1 MLDFTVDEKL
11 CTRCGWCVRDCPARI
26 ITMDGGDVPRIAPE
40 QEPACLQCQHCMAI
54 CPTAAVEILGRKPAD
69 SLALTPDSFPS
80 LDRMEMLVRGRRSV
94 RHYRDENVEPALINR
109 LLAALANAP
118 SGVNQRE
125 LTFTVID
132 NKDDMHRLREKVLG
146 GLATATR
153 IPERYSY
160 LVEADKAYR
169 ERQDDIIFRTA
180 PHALFI
186 SAPPDAPCP
195 KQDVTLALAYF
206 ELLAQSAGLGTVWW
220 GVPQMIFLILPE
232 LRALI
237 GIPPKHVFYAMLF
250 GIPAVR
256 YPRTVQRDHAAI
268 VRRVN
273 VIPNSA

>member
-1 MLDFTVDEKL
+1 MLDFKVDEKL

-26 ITMDGGDVPRIAPE
+26 IAMDNGVMPRIAPE

-69 SLALTPDSFPS
+69 SLSLTPDSFPPF
-80 LDRMEMLVRGRRSV
+80 DRMELLVRGRRSV
-94 RHYRDENVEPALINR
+94 RHYRDENVEPALISR
-109 LLAALANAP
+109 LLAAIANAP

-132 NKDDMHRLREKVLG
+132 NKDDMHRLREKVLA

-153 IPERYSY
+153 LPERYSY
-160 LVEADKAYR
+160 LLEADKAYR
-169 ERQDDIIFRTA
+169 EQQNDIIFRTA

-195 KQDVTLALAYF
+195 RQDVTLALAYF

-220 GVPQMIFLILPE
+220 GVPQMVFLILPE
-232 LRALI
+232 LKALI
-237 GIPPKHVFYAMLF
+237 GIPPKHVYYAMLF
-250 GIPAVR
+250 GIPAVH
-256 YPRTVQRDHAAI
+256 YPRTVQRDNAAI
-268 VRRVN
+268 VRRVK
-273 VIPNSA
+273 I